1 MYLII
6 VAFIFMMGLY
16 FIIKRA
22 IKDALKELRTEIA
35 GK

>member
-6 VAFIFMMGLY
+6 AFIFMMGLY

-22 IKDALKELRTEIA
+22 IKDAFKELRQEITS
-35 GK
+35 